1 MTGWKEG
8 DIAVAEDGTIWQ
20 LAMTAE
26 NAEKTDHLNGPQWE
40 PFGINEWFP
49 TEEVTEEHG
58 PLSGP
63 AVVYPKPMLESLFF
77 DDLVEIINPHAAG
90 CQDTVCAGCDDAHHR
105 ARIIL
110 RLIAGD
116 YWDTPRA

>member
-8 DIAVAEDGTIWQ
+8 DIAVAEDGTLHQ
-20 LAMTAE
+20 LARTG
-26 NAEKTDHLNGPQWE
+26 DHPLFE
-40 PFGINEWFP
+40 TFGHFGRYASCD
-49 TEEVTEEHG
+49 VTEEHG

-63 AVVYPKPMLESLFF
+63 AVVYPKPMLEALFF
-77 DDLVEIINPHAAG
+77 DDLVEIINPHAAA

-105 ARIIL
+105 ARLIL